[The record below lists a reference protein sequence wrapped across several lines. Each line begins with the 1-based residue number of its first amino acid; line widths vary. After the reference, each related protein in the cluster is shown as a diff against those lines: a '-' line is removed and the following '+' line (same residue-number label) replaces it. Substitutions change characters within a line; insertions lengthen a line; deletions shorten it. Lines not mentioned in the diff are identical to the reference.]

1 MKHLKLFRALHAYAL
16 ARATRRR
23 HHRQAKLRCKLL
35 KRLLLKHSVSKFVRW
50 GFTEWR
56 VRSSG
61 MRRVTQVEQM
71 VTRDI
76 ASASHQVTL
85 MRRIIAVTKLEKVCA
100 VRQRSDKVSA
110 LSKIVTMARGN
121 QKSQR

>member
-1 MKHLKLFRALHAYAL
+1 
-16 ARATRRR
+16 
-23 HHRQAKLRCKLL
+23 
-35 KRLLLKHSVSKFVRW
+35 
-50 GFTEWR
+50 
-56 VRSSG
+56 
-61 MRRVTQVEQM
+61 MRRVSQVEQM

-100 VRQRSDKVSA
+100 VRERGDKVSA

-121 QKSQR
+121 QKTQRQRSQSRNRKMDFN